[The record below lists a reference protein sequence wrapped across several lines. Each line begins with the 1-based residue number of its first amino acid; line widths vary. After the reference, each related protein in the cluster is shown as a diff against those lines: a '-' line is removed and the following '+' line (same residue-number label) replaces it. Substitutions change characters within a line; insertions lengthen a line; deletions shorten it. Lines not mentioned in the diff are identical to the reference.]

1 MSVVTVRVGLSV
13 CVECREYCQFE
24 TFNASCAGADEV
36 VLMEV
41 ARYGRLRLGRCVTH
55 DYGFLGRKSSLIVII
70 IVITLV

>member
-1 MSVVTVRVGLSV
+1 M
-13 CVECREYCQFE
+13 
-24 TFNASCAGADEV
+24 D
-36 VLMEV
+36 V